1 MVRHF
6 LKFIGFF
13 TYFSSKC
20 FGAENGMPQLN
31 PEYWVSQIFWLLLI
45 FGSLYLFLWK
55 MILPKITQNLENR
68 KSKILTDLDDAE
80 TSKQLLEKKI
90 STYNKILD
98 EARYEAR
105 KIMNKSRKQIN
116 ENIKLKKN
124 NFDLEIDEEIKK
136 TEKEIKSL
144 KLSSIEH
151 INKIAI
157 ETSSEIVEKIVGT
170 KANSSSVSAIVGDI
184 SKKRMQKF
192 I

>member
-1 MVRHF
+1 M
-6 LKFIGFF
+6 
-13 TYFSSKC
+13 
-20 FGAENGMPQLN
+20 
-31 PEYWVSQIFWLLLI
+31 
-45 FGSLYLFLWK
+45 
-55 MILPKITQNLENR
+55 
-68 KSKILTDLDDAE
+68 
-80 TSKQLLEKKI
+80 LEKKI
-90 STYNKILD
+90 SAYNKILD
-98 EARYEAR
+98 EARYETR
-105 KIMNKSRKQIN
+105 KIMNESRKKLN

-124 NFDLEIDEEIKK
+124 NLDLEVDEEIKK

-144 KLSSIEH
+144 KLSSIEQ

>member
-1 MVRHF
+1 
-6 LKFIGFF
+6 
-13 TYFSSKC
+13 
-20 FGAENGMPQLN
+20 
-31 PEYWVSQIFWLLLI
+31 
-45 FGSLYLFLWK
+45 

-90 STYNKILD
+90 SAYNKIIN

-105 KIMNKSRKQIN
+105 KIINESRKKIN

-157 ETSSEIVEKIVGT
+157 ETSSEIVEKIVAT